1 MMSLRQIALATLAAP
16 LALGLAA
23 CGSEPAA
30 EGEAPTGDPVDPIEA
45 PSGTEWLDMVQVTE
59 ADGYLLGN
67 PDAPIKL
74 MEYAS
79 LTCPACAA
87 FAQQGIEPL
96 KEKYIS
102 TGVVS
107 YELRNQI
114 HGPHDLVLARLV
126 RCGAKEAYHPL
137 SEQVWANLQSVLQ
150 PVFENQE
157 AVQQAMSLPPEQ
169 RFAAFADVA
178 GFYDFFAARGLS
190 RDQARQCLSD
200 PAAMETIATN
210 SETQSQELNVTGTPT
225 FFINGRNVGTQS
237 WQSLEPMLQDAGAR

>member
-1 MMSLRQIALATLAAP
+1 MMPLRQIALATLAAP

-23 CGSEPAA
+23 CGSEPAT
-30 EGEAPTGDPVDPIEA
+30 GEAPVGEAVDPIEA
-45 PSGTEWLDMVQVTE
+45 PEGTDWLSTVQVTE

-74 MEYAS
+74 IEYAS

-87 FAQQGIEPL
+87 FAQQGIDPL
-96 KEKYIS
+96 KEKYVS

-126 RCGAKEAYHPL
+126 RCGAKETYHPL
-137 SEQVWANLQSVLQ
+137 SEQIWANLQTVLQ

-157 AVQQAMSLPPEQ
+157 AIQQAMSLPPEQ
-169 RFAAFADVA
+169 RFVAFADVA

-200 PAAMETIATN
+200 PEAVEKIAVN

-225 FFINGRNVGTQS
+225 FFINGRNVGTQN
-237 WQSLEPMLQDAGAR
+237 WATLEPMLQEAGAR

>member
-1 MMSLRQIALATLAAP
+1 MTKLRQIALATFAAP

-23 CGSEPAA
+23 CGSEPA
-30 EGEAPTGDPVDPIEA
+30 EGEPPVGEAVDPVEA
-45 PSGTEWLDMVQVTE
+45 PAGTQWLDMVEVTE
-59 ADGYLLGN
+59 DDGYLLGN

-74 MEYAS
+74 IEYGS

-87 FAQQGIEPL
+87 FAQEGIEPL
-96 KEKYIS
+96 KEKYVS

-126 RCGAKEAYHPL
+126 RCGAKESYHPL
-137 SEQVWANLQSVLQ
+137 SEQIWANLQSVLQ
-150 PVFENQE
+150 PVFDNQE
-157 AVQQAMSLPPEQ
+157 AAQQAMAQPPEQ
-169 RFAAFADVA
+169 RFAAFAEVA

-210 SETQSQELNVTGTPT
+210 SETQSEELNVTGTPT
-225 FFINGRNVGTQS
+225 FFINGRNVGTQG
-237 WQSLEPMLQDAGAR
+237 WATLEPMLQDAGAR

>member
-1 MMSLRQIALATLAAP
+1 MTSLRQIALATLAAP

-23 CGSEPAA
+23 CGSEPA
-30 EGEAPTGDPVDPIEA
+30 EGEAPVGEAQDSVEA

-74 MEYAS
+74 IEYAS

-87 FAQQGIEPL
+87 FAQQGMEPL
-96 KEKYIS
+96 KDKYVS

-126 RCGAKEAYHPL
+126 RCGAKETYHPL
-137 SEQVWANLQSVLQ
+137 SEQIWFNLQSLLQ
-150 PVFENQE
+150 PMFDNQQ
-157 AVQQAMSLPPEQ
+157 AVQETMSQPPEQ
-169 RFAAFADVA
+169 RFAAFAEVA

-200 PAAMETIATN
+200 PDAMETIAVN
-210 SETQSQELNVTGTPT
+210 SETQSEELNVTGTPT

-237 WQSLEPMLQDAGAR
+237 WPALESMLQNAGAR